1 MRACFCAT
9 VSPGLFLALRFGV
22 RVGVPAFVGTV
33 VWFWR
38 GEDAEPEARV
48 ACRVGAICDC
58 GFGFMRCRGVEG
70 SRGLGISGWF
80 VERRVEV

>member
-1 MRACFCAT
+1 MRACFWAT

-22 RVGVPAFVGTV
+22 RVGVPAFVGTE

-48 ACRVGAICDC
+48 PCRVGAICVV
-58 GFGFMRCRGVEG
+58 GFVLGGVG
-70 SRGLGISGWF
+70 GWEF
-80 VERRVEV
+80 ARVEDIGLVRVEAR